1 MSEKRIRLSPA
12 PREKLQQ
19 PTIMNTA
26 LAAKYGAAY
35 VRLAA
40 FAIDI
45 DRAYAELHDE
55 EEPGATEAELPFGWE
70 VFLTEAY
77 LLSALPADQDVHL
90 GLIEETCLS
99 ILEQPPDEQGYG
111 SQLLFAV
118 YDAVARGRY
127 PASLRSVFRT
137 WHKPPK
143 QLLAALDALFADP
156 RALPT
161 LAGHALSAATDP
173 PPAPPTRAA
182 LDQMRA
188 GAWGPRPGAG
198 PLT

>member
-19 PTIMNTA
+19 PTIMNAA

-45 DRAYAELHDE
+45 DRVYAELE
-55 EEPGATEAELPFGWE
+55 GGEEPGATEAELPFGWE

-77 LLSALPADQDVHL
+77 LLGAMPANDDLQL

-99 ILEQPPDEQGYG
+99 ILEQAPDEQGYG

-118 YDAVARGRY
+118 YDAVAHDRY
-127 PASLRSVFRT
+127 PASLRSLFRT

-156 RALPT
+156 GALPVLAERAL
-161 LAGHALSAATDP
+161 SVAAEP

-182 LDQMRA
+182 LHRMQAGDWGRA
-188 GAWGPRPGAG
+188 AG
-198 PLT
+198 PEPVS